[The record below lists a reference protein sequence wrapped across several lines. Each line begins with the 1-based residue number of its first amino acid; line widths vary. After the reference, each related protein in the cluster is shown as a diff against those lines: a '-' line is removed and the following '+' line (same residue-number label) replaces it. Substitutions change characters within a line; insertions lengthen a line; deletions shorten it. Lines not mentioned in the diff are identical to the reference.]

1 MRGGVQL
8 TTDANTNGSAEGQPE
23 EKPQRQTRARRPAR
37 EAQAPR
43 ARQRRTPAAAAPEP
57 DATDEPGQS
66 AADPVRRQRRSAAPQ
81 RGRIVVEQKP
91 PPRLMARYR
100 DEIRAQ
106 LVREFGYGSPM
117 EAPRLSKVVV
127 NVGLG
132 EGLTNARALETAPEH
147 VAAITGQRP
156 VITRARKSVA
166 GFKVREGQSIGVM
179 TTLRGRR
186 MYEFVDRMIAT
197 ALPRIR
203 DFRGVPRHSFDGRG
217 NYALGFREQVVF
229 PEIDYGSIDRV
240 RGFQVVIATT
250 AQTDAEGLR
259 LLELMGMPFARQ
271 QTN

>member
-1 MRGGVQL
+1 M
-8 TTDANTNGSAEGQPE
+8 TTDADKNESAEGQD
-23 EKPQRQTRARRPAR
+23 EKMPQRQPRARRTAG

-43 ARQRRTPAAAAPEP
+43 ARQRRAPAAAAPEP
-57 DATDEPGQS
+57 E
-66 AADPVRRQRRSAAPQ
+66 AAAGETEQAAAAPARRQRRPAAPK
-81 RGRIVVEQKP
+81 REKVVVEQKP
-91 PPRLMARYR
+91 LPRLMARYR
-100 DEIRAQ
+100 DEIRDQ

-117 EAPRLSKVVV
+117 QAPRLSKVVV

-132 EGLTNARALETAPEH
+132 EALTNSRALETAPEH
-147 VAAITGQRP
+147 IAAITGQKA
-156 VITRARKSVA
+156 VITRARRSVA
-166 GFKVREGQSIGVM
+166 GFKVREGQPIGVM

-186 MYEFVDRMIAT
+186 MYEFMDRMIAT

-203 DFRGVPRHSFDGRG
+203 DFRGVPRNSFDGRG
-217 NYALGFREQVVF
+217 NYALGFREQIVF

-259 LLELMGMPFARQ
+259 LLELMGMPFTRQ